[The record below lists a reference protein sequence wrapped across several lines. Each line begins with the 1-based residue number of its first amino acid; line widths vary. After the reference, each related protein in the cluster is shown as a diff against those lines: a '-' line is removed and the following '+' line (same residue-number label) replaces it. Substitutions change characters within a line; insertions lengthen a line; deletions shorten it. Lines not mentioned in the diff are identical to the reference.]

1 MSDLVL
7 EVEER
12 TSLGKNESRR
22 LRRSGLIPGVLY
34 GSGKRNFPVT
44 VSPRHVDKIL
54 NSEAGENTL
63 LDLRLKG
70 QDTQRKAMIREVQI
84 DPVSSQVVHVDFI
97 RIEMD
102 QKLQIDVPVRTA
114 GSAPGVKDEGGI
126 LEIVQ
131 RTLEVECLPA
141 DIPEHVEIDISGL
154 AIGDQVRVGDLA
166 LGDKVLLL
174 QAADM
179 VVVTLVTPKAEE
191 EVEEVVEEGEGAE
204 PEVIGKGKEDE
215 AGDDASKDKKDK
227 KDKGDS

>member
-1 MSDLVL
+1 MSDLIL

-34 GSGKRNFPVT
+34 GSGKRNFPVM

-70 QDTQRKAMIREVQI
+70 QDTQRKAMIREFQI

-102 QKLQIDVPVRTA
+102 QKLQVHVPVRTTGVA
-114 GSAPGVKDEGGI
+114 LGVKDEGGI

-141 DIPEHVEIDISGL
+141 DIPEQVEVDISAL
-154 AIGDQVRVGDLA
+154 NIGDQVRVGDLD
-166 LGDKVLLL
+166 LGDKVLFM

-179 VVVTLVTPKAEE
+179 VVVTLVMPKAEE
-191 EVEEVVEEGEGAE
+191 EVAEVAEEDEGAE

-215 AGDDASKDKKDK
+215 AEDDASKP
-227 KDKGDS
+227 KGDS

>member
-54 NSEAGENTL
+54 QSEAGENTL

-102 QKLQIDVPVRTA
+102 QKLQIHVPVRTA
-114 GSAPGVKDEGGI
+114 GVAPGVKDEGGI

>member
-1 MSDLVL
+1 MSDLVV

-102 QKLQIDVPVRTA
+102 QKLQIHVPVRTV
-114 GSAPGVKDEGGI
+114 GEAPGVKEEGGI
-126 LEIVQ
+126 LEVVQ

-141 DIPEHVEIDISGL
+141 DIPEHVEVDISGL
-154 AIGDQVRVGDLA
+154 AIGDQVRLGELDL
-166 LGDKVLLL
+166 GGKVQFL

-179 VVVTLVTPKAEE
+179 VVVTLVAPKAEE
-191 EVEEVVEEGEGAE
+191 EVAEVVEEGEGAE

-227 KDKGDS
+227 GDS